1 MAIRILL
8 ADDNDQF
15 RAVVR
20 QLSVRRPLTCRWWVR
35 WATAPSQSSKAQVLK
50 PEVVL
55 MDVKMP
61 NMDASCPG
69 TFSESA
75 RAVSLSPT

>member
-15 RAVVR
+15 RAMI
-20 QLSVRRPLTCRWWVR
+20 RPFFSEEARDLHVLGEVGDGN
-35 WATAPSQSSKAQVLK
+35 AAVQQAQVLK
-50 PEVVL
+50 PDVVS

-61 NMDASCPG
+61 TMD
-69 TFSESA
+69 
-75 RAVSLSPT
+75 SP